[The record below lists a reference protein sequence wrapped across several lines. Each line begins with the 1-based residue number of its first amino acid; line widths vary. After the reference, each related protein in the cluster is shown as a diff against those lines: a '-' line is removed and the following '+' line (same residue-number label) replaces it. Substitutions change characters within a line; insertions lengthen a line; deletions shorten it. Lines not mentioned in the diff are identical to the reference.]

1 MYEVKEK
8 IVINFFNLFIIE
20 IFNVAFDKIVEIIG

>member
-8 IVINFFNLFIIE
+8 IVINFFYLFMIE
-20 IFNVAFDKIVEIIG
+20 IFNVVLDKIVEIIG